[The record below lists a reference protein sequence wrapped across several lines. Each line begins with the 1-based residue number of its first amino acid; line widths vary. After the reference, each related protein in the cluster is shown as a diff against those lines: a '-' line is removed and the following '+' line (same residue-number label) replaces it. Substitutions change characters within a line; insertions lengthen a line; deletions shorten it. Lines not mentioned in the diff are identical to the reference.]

1 MSTRMLEVQ
10 QKVFQALL
18 TNTNLV
24 SKVTG
29 IFDSVPENTNLPY
42 VTFGKIASQPLNTK
56 TSDGEII
63 SVSMDI
69 WSEKQ
74 GKKETVDIMSEIELT
89 LKTELVLDTATL
101 ISQRVINRE
110 AWEETYGLFT
120 GTIEFEIKTIWEE
133 I

>member
-24 SKVTG
+24 NKVTG
-29 IFDSVPENTNLPY
+29 IFDSVPENTSLPY
-42 VTFGKIASQPLNTK
+42 VTLGKIASQPLNTK
-56 TSDGEII
+56 TSDGEMI
-63 SVSMDI
+63 SVSIDI

-74 GKKETVDIMSEIELT
+74 GKKETVDIMSEIEQT

>member
-1 MSTRMLEVQ
+1 M
-10 QKVFQALL
+10 L

-42 VTFGKIASQPLNTK
+42 ITFGKIASQPLNTK
-56 TSDGEII
+56 TSDGEMI
-63 SVSMDI
+63 SVSIDI

-74 GKKETVDIMSEIELT
+74 GKKETVDIMSEIELA

>member
-56 TSDGEII
+56 TSDGEMI
-63 SVSMDI
+63 SVSIDI

-74 GKKETVDIMSEIELT
+74 GKKETVDIMSEIELA

>member
-42 VTFGKIASQPLNTK
+42 ITFGKIASQPLNTK
-56 TSDGEII
+56 TSDGEMI
-63 SVSMDI
+63 SVSIDI

>member
-24 SKVTG
+24 NKVTG
-29 IFDSVPENTNLPY
+29 IFDSVPENTSLPY

-56 TSDGEII
+56 TSDGEMI
-63 SVSMDI
+63 SVSIDI

-74 GKKETVDIMSEIELT
+74 GKKETVDIMSEIEQT

>member
-18 TNTNLV
+18 TNTNLI

-56 TSDGEII
+56 TSDGEMI

>member
-10 QKVFQALL
+10 QKVFQTLL

-56 TSDGEII
+56 TSDGEMI

-89 LKTELVLDTATL
+89 LKTELELDTATL

-110 AWEETYGLFT
+110 VWEETYGLFT

>member
-1 MSTRMLEVQ
+1 MSTRILEVQ

-56 TSDGEII
+56 TSDGEMI
-63 SVSMDI
+63 SVSIDI

>member
-42 VTFGKIASQPLNTK
+42 ITFGKIASQPLNTK
-56 TSDGEII
+56 TSDGEMI
-63 SVSMDI
+63 SVSIDI

-74 GKKETVDIMSEIELT
+74 GKKETVDIMSEIELA
-89 LKTELVLDTATL
+89 LKTELVLDTASL

>member
-56 TSDGEII
+56 TSDGEMI
-63 SVSMDI
+63 SVSIDI

>member
-42 VTFGKIASQPLNTK
+42 ITFGKIASQPLNTK
-56 TSDGEII
+56 TSDGEMI
-63 SVSMDI
+63 SVSIDI

-74 GKKETVDIMSEIELT
+74 GKKETVDIMSEIELA